1 MIQEISL
8 TLTPHAGG
16 AALVL
21 PAGELEQDAL
31 GNLTV
36 RWVDAVYQGR
46 LLRASDLLGYLSS
59 NVEVHRNRLGTVVA
73 VTDPGGLLL
82 EAQWTEY
89 DPWAGV
95 PSGPHH
101 LRCVMTLAGQSSLA
115 SEGRVSVVLYRAVA
129 RFERGTGLLEGP

>member
-1 MIQEISL
+1 HGQRDRRRAGLVERPRLLPALARRDRSARGEPPWEGEEVIQEISL

-82 EAQWTEY
+82 EA
-89 DPWAGV
+89 
-95 PSGPHH
+95 
-101 LRCVMTLAGQSSLA
+101 
-115 SEGRVSVVLYRAVA
+115 
-129 RFERGTGLLEGP
+129 